1 MNTNVHYSFV
11 PFTVS
16 SCRVREKE
24 GIIIQD
30 KILRESLI
38 DRRTSS
44 YMNRSIGAVFK
55 ISDSLYIF
63 ERTLSFLNDNWPCL
77 QHFFFPRVFD
87 FFFVLLSFLLVI
99 RGKTVYVYVYVC
111 MCFMSNVHRFV
122 SLIFLWCFVVWW
134 LEIVDETFPKTDRG
148 GKNVL

>member
-1 MNTNVHYSFV
+1 MNTNVHYSF
-11 PFTVS
+11 FF
-16 SCRVREKE
+16 CRVREK
-24 GIIIQD
+24 GIIMQD

-38 DRRTSS
+38 DRRTS
-44 YMNRSIGAVFK
+44 YMSRSIGTIFK

-63 ERTLSFLNDNWPCL
+63 ERTLLFLNDNWPCL

-87 FFFVLLSFLLVI
+87 FFFFYLFCLLYEE
-99 RGKTVYVYVYVC
+99 KTVYVYVYVC
-111 MCFMSNVHRFV
+111 VCFMSDVHRFV

-134 LEIVDETFPKTDRG
+134 LENIDETFSKTDRG